1 MIVTRLI
8 RFRREIVTL
17 WHAFW
22 NPLTPT
28 YLKVL
33 TVLTVLYVVS
43 PLDLIT
49 DLIPVIGWV
58 DDVIIV
64 SFAVSWIVSRL
75 PRIVHHTQKPERAR
89 QSGQEKIIEGKKRLR

>member
-1 MIVTRLI
+1 MIMTRLI
-8 RFRREIVTL
+8 RFRREVTTL

-22 NPLTPT
+22 HPLTPT

-33 TVLTVLYVVS
+33 TVLTVIYVIS

-49 DLIPVIGWV
+49 DIIPVIGWV
-58 DDVIIV
+58 DDVVIV

-75 PRIVHHTQKPERAR
+75 PRISTTNRHAQNTSQAPYQKT
-89 QSGQEKIIEGKKRLR
+89 IEHKRRR

>member
-1 MIVTRLI
+1 MIMTRLI
-8 RFRREIVTL
+8 RFRREVTTL

-22 NPLTPT
+22 HPLTPT

-33 TVLTVLYVVS
+33 TVLTVVYVIS

-49 DLIPVIGWV
+49 DIIPVIGWV
-58 DDVIIV
+58 DDVVIV

-75 PRIVHHTQKPERAR
+75 PRISTTNR
-89 QSGQEKIIEGKKRLR
+89 QSTNASQAPQQKTIEHKRRK

>member
-1 MIVTRLI
+1 MIMTRLV
-8 RFRREIVTL
+8 RFRREVTTL

-22 NPLTPT
+22 HPLTPT

-49 DLIPVIGWV
+49 DVIPVIGWV
-58 DDVIIV
+58 DDVVIV

-75 PRIVHHTQKPERAR
+75 PRITMQNRHTQNGSSAPR
-89 QSGQEKIIEGKKRLR
+89 QKIIEHKRRK